1 MTLPASGTLSFSQIQ
16 TEFTGVNP
24 ISLSEYYKSGNNGY
38 VPTTVPEPITASN
51 LAGSNSTNL
60 RGPQFGGY
68 DPAINTTTPAT
79 CVYLHQ
85 LWADNGSTGTV
96 NRTFVVDKT
105 GTYNIYFAWYAYG
118 FTAPLTVTVNGSQV
132 YYNTLYSSLS
142 TVSTTG
148 TFTASAG
155 NTIGIVTS
163 FPSSGWS
170 GHYTYIGGNSTTS
183 RNIDV
188 PVNANI
194 PTSGVLSISD
204 YYGGRKT

>member
-1 MTLPASGTLSFSQIQ
+1 MALQASGAISISELA
-16 TEFTGVNP
+16 TEFGDTVPN
-24 ISLSEYYKSGNNGY
+24 SLSEFYNGGSL
-38 VPTTVPEPITASN
+38 VPAIAYDPVTASN
-51 LAGSNSTNL
+51 LAGSNSANL
-60 RGPQFGGY
+60 RTAQFGGY

-79 CVYLHQ
+79 CIYLHQ

-105 GTYNIYFAWYAYG
+105 GTYSIYFAWYAYG

-132 YYNTLYSSLS
+132 YYNTLYSSFS

-170 GHYTYIGGNSTTS
+170 GHYTYIGGSSATS
-183 RNIDV
+183 RSIEI
-188 PVNANI
+188 ANNSSV
-194 PTSGVLSISD
+194 PTSGTLALSNF
-204 YYGGRKT
+204 YGASA

>member
-1 MTLPASGTLSFSQIQ
+1 MALQASGAISISELA
-16 TEFTGVNP
+16 TEFGDTVPN
-24 ISLSEYYKSGNNGY
+24 SLSEFYNGGSL
-38 VPTTVPEPITASN
+38 VPAIAYDPVTASN
-51 LAGSNSTNL
+51 LAGSNSANL
-60 RGPQFGGY
+60 RTAQFGGY

-79 CVYLHQ
+79 CIYLHQ

-105 GTYNIYFAWYAYG
+105 GTYSIYFAWYAYG

-170 GHYTYIGGNSTTS
+170 GHYTYIGGSSPTS
-183 RNIDV
+183 RSIEI
-188 PVNANI
+188 ANNSSV
-194 PTSGVLSISD
+194 PTSGALALSNF
-204 YYGGRKT
+204 YGTSA

>member
-1 MTLPASGTLSFSQIQ
+1 MALQASGAISISELA
-16 TEFTGVNP
+16 TEFGDTVPN
-24 ISLSEYYKSGNNGY
+24 SLSEFYNGGSL
-38 VPTTVPEPITASN
+38 VPAIAYDPVTASN
-51 LAGSNSTNL
+51 LAGSNSANL
-60 RGPQFGGY
+60 RTAQFGGY

-79 CVYLHQ
+79 CIYLHQ

-105 GTYNIYFAWYAYG
+105 GTYSIYFGWYAYG

-132 YYNTLYSSLS
+132 YYNTLYSSFS

-155 NTIGIVTS
+155 DTIGIVTS

-170 GHYTYIGGNSTTS
+170 GHYTYIGGSSATS
-183 RNIDV
+183 RSIEI
-188 PVNANI
+188 ANNSSV
-194 PTSGVLSISD
+194 PTSGVLSLSNF
-204 YYGGRKT
+204 YGASS

>member
-1 MTLPASGTLSFSQIQ
+1 MALQASGAISISELA
-16 TEFTGVNP
+16 TEFGDTVPN
-24 ISLSEYYKSGNNGY
+24 SLSEFYNGGSL
-38 VPTTVPEPITASN
+38 VPAIAYDPVTASN
-51 LAGSNSTNL
+51 LAGSNSANL
-60 RGPQFGGY
+60 RTAQFGGY

-79 CVYLHQ
+79 CIYLHQ

-105 GTYNIYFAWYAYG
+105 GTYSIYFAWYAYG

-170 GHYTYIGGNSTTS
+170 GHYTYIGGSSATS
-183 RNIDV
+183 RSIEI
-188 PVNANI
+188 ANNSSV
-194 PTSGVLSISD
+194 PTSGTLALSNF
-204 YYGGRKT
+204 YGTSA

>member
-1 MTLPASGTLSFSQIQ
+1 MALQASGAISISELA
-16 TEFTGVNP
+16 TEFGDTIPN
-24 ISLSEYYKSGNNGY
+24 SLSEFYNGGSL
-38 VPTTVPEPITASN
+38 VPAIAYDPVTASN

-60 RGPQFGGY
+60 RGAQFGGY

-79 CVYLHQ
+79 CIYLHQ

-105 GTYNIYFAWYAYG
+105 GTYSIYFGWYSYG
-118 FTAPLTVTVNGSQV
+118 LTAPLTVTVNGSQV
-132 YYNTLYSSLS
+132 YYNTLISYNS

-155 NTIGIVTS
+155 DTIGIVTS

-170 GHYTYIGGNSTTS
+170 GHYTYIGGSSATS
-183 RNIDV
+183 RSIEI
-188 PVNANI
+188 ANNSSV
-194 PTSGVLSISD
+194 PTSGVLSLSNF
-204 YYGGRKT
+204 YGASS